1 MQIGT
6 TETRNPNTMN
16 IDMMSTAEIV
26 KAINDEDHK
35 VADAIQSELPE
46 IAKAV
51 DMIVEKLRAGGRLV
65 YAGAGTSGRLGVL
78 DAVECRPT
86 YSAECVVG
94 VLAGGEKAMF
104 YAQEGA
110 EDSKELARKELD
122 EIGFCKDDIL
132 CGIAASG
139 RTPYVI
145 GAMEYAHELGT
156 QAIVVTNNKGAK
168 VSEVAD
174 VTIAAVVGPE
184 AVTGSTR
191 MKAGTAQKMIL
202 NMLST
207 ASMIRLGKVYSNLMV
222 DLRISNE
229 KLVDRGERI
238 VAMIA
243 GVEQSVAAE
252 ALKKCGEV
260 KTAIVMIKAGVDEE
274 IARELLAK
282 NEGIIA
288 KVFASL
294 GIEAER

>member
-1 MQIGT
+1 
-6 TETRNPNTMN
+6 
-16 IDMMSTAEIV
+16 
-26 KAINDEDHK
+26 
-35 VADAIQSELPE
+35 
-46 IAKAV
+46 
-51 DMIVEKLRAGGRLV
+51 
-65 YAGAGTSGRLGVL
+65 
-78 DAVECRPT
+78 
-86 YSAECVVG
+86 
-94 VLAGGEKAMF
+94 
-104 YAQEGA
+104 
-110 EDSKELARKELD
+110 
-122 EIGFCKDDIL
+122 
-132 CGIAASG
+132 
-139 RTPYVI
+139 
-145 GAMEYAHELGT
+145 
-156 QAIVVTNNKGAK
+156 
-168 VSEVAD
+168 
-174 VTIAAVVGPE
+174 
-184 AVTGSTR
+184 